1 MKSVRILINS
11 FAKARRFHHVIAQ
24 FDGEFDLLQDRYV
37 INAKSQ
43 LGIISLDIS
52 RPIRLDIYS
61 EESMDR
67 IMVGIAP
74 FLYKRRQPGEQ
85 SR

>member
-43 LGIISLDIS
+43 LGI
-52 RPIRLDIYS
+52 
-61 EESMDR
+61 
-67 IMVGIAP
+67 
-74 FLYKRRQPGEQ
+74 FLRR
-85 SR
+85 